1 MGLITYPAG
10 AGDAEA
16 IFEAA
21 LEAGADDVSSNDDE
35 HEIWT
40 AMDALHE
47 VAKALE
53 ASLGP
58 ADSAKLAWRPQTT
71 VELDEDNAVTLLRLV
86 DMLDDDDDVQ
96 TVWGNYEVSDAVME
110 KLG

>member
-1 MGLITYPAG
+1 M
-10 AGDAEA
+10 
-16 IFEAA
+16 
-21 LEAGADDVSSNDDE
+21 SSNEDE

-53 ASLGP
+53 AKLGE
-58 ADSAKLAWRPQTT
+58 ADGAKLAWRPTTT
-71 VELDEDNAVTLLRLV
+71 VEVDESNAGTLMKLV
-86 DMLDDDDDVQ
+86 DTLEDDDDVQ
-96 TVWGNYEVSDAVME
+96 TVWGNYEVSDDVME